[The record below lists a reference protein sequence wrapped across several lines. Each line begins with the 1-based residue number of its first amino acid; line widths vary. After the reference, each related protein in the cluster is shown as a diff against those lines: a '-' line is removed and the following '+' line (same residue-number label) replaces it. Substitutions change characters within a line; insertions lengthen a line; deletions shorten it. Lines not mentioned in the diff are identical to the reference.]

1 MNGFPIEFFPPK
13 IGGGDH
19 AAFVG
24 GRCARTRR
32 EITHSLRSL
41 LKLPAVSR
49 KFTSLCRMEIK
60 FHIIV
65 KLKGDLSDLFKQVH
79 TRIMLLRSLNS
90 ESVPYITSR
99 GVLFVSK
106 NVNETTYS
114 LEGEGEG
121 GGFRQHQQF
130 LL

>member
-1 MNGFPIEFFPPK
+1 MAAALKMNGFPIEFFPPK

-24 GRCARTRR
+24 GRRARSRR

-79 TRIMLLRSLNS
+79 TRIMLLGSLNS
-90 ESVPYITSR
+90 QSVPEPNRHWYTIR
-99 GVLFVSK
+99 
-106 NVNETTYS
+106 N
-114 LEGEGEG
+114 
-121 GGFRQHQQF
+121 RMQ
-130 LL
+130 

>member
-1 MNGFPIEFFPPK
+1 MAAALKMNGFPIEFFPPK

-24 GRCARTRR
+24 GRRARSRR

-79 TRIMLLRSLNS
+79 TRIMLLGSLNT
-90 ESVPYITSR
+90 ESVPEPNRHWYTIR
-99 GVLFVSK
+99 
-106 NVNETTYS
+106 N
-114 LEGEGEG
+114 
-121 GGFRQHQQF
+121 RMQ
-130 LL
+130 